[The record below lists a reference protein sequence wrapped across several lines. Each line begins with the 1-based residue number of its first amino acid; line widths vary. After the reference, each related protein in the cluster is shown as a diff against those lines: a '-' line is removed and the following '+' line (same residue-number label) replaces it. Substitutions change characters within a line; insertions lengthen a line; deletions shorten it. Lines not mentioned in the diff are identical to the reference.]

1 MPNLR
6 LANRYAKSLVDL
18 AIEKDQL
25 ETVYTDMKYL
35 QAVCA
40 VSKEFVNLLRSP
52 VVQTDKKR
60 AILKAITL
68 DKVSELISLFNN
80 LLVTKGREG
89 ELPEIAN
96 AVVDQYN
103 DIKGIH
109 KVTITTAQAISE
121 ELKASIVA
129 KVKDSQNFGTIELE
143 SKVNPELIGGFVL
156 EFNNN
161 QVDTTILRDLREIKK
176 SFSRNVYV
184 KTMK

>member
-80 LLVTKGREG
+80 LQLGVYF
-89 ELPEIAN
+89 
-96 AVVDQYN
+96 YN
-103 DIKGIH
+103 
-109 KVTITTAQAISE
+109 S
-121 ELKASIVA
+121 
-129 KVKDSQNFGTIELE
+129 
-143 SKVNPELIGGFVL
+143 
-156 EFNNN
+156 
-161 QVDTTILRDLREIKK
+161 
-176 SFSRNVYV
+176 SFQ
-184 KTMK
+184 

>member
-18 AIEKDQL
+18 AIERGQL
-25 ETVYTDMKYL
+25 EIVYADMKYL
-35 QAVCA
+35 QAVCN

-60 AILKAITL
+60 AILKAITQ
-68 DKVSELISLFNN
+68 DKVSELTALFDN

-103 DIKGIH
+103 EIKGIH
-109 KVTITTAQAISE
+109 KVKITTAQPISE

-129 KVKDSQNFGTIELE
+129 KVKDSHHFETIELE
-143 SKVNPELIGGFVL
+143 TKVNPELIGGFVL

-161 QVDTTILRDLREIKK
+161 QVDTTILRDLKDIKK
-176 SFSRNVYV
+176 SFSKNVYV
-184 KTMK
+184 KSM